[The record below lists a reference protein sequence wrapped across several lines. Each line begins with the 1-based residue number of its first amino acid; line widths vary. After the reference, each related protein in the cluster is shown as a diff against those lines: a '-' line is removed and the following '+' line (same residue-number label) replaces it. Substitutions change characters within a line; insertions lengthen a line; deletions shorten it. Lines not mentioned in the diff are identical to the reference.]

1 MTDTTNPDAT
11 LEELHAAEAAKEST
25 SVPEPVEGTTTGSAP
40 STGSGTESTAEPKDS
55 SAAPSAAEHGRLPDS
70 PTPYDMVDARDGIR
84 IGVVGA
90 TGQVG
95 AVVRRLLDERD
106 FPVAEI
112 RFFASARSAGTT
124 LPWKDGEVVVEDAAT
139 ADPSGLDVAIFSAGA
154 TTSKAQAPRFAAA
167 GVLVID
173 NSSGWRMDPE
183 VPLIVSEVNPH
194 RIEDARKGIIANP
207 NCTTMAAMP
216 VLKVL
221 NEEAGLQRLV
231 VSTYQAVSGAGLAG
245 GEELLEQTRAA
256 VEQDPMEL
264 VHDGGAVRFPE
275 AKKFPKTIAF
285 DVIPQAGNF
294 VEDGLGETD
303 EEKKLRNE
311 SRKILELPGLLVSGI
326 CVRVPVF
333 TGHSLA
339 INAEFANPISPERA
353 KELLKSAP
361 GVQLVDVP
369 TPLEAAGKD
378 PSLVGRIR
386 QDEGVPD
393 GRGLAMFISSDNL
406 RKGAALNAVQIA
418 ELVAERKSTR

>member
-1 MTDTTNPDAT
+1 M
-11 LEELHAAEAAKEST
+11 
-25 SVPEPVEGTTTGSAP
+25 
-40 STGSGTESTAEPKDS
+40 STA
-55 SAAPSAAEHGRLPDS
+55 G
-70 PTPYDMVDARDGIR
+70 VR

-95 AVVRRLLDERD
+95 AVVRRLLEDRD

-112 RFFASARSAGTT
+112 RYFASSRSAGTT
-124 LPWKDGEVVVEDAAT
+124 LPWKGEDVVVEDAET
-139 ADPSGLDVAIFSAGA
+139 ADPTGLDIAIFSAGA

-173 NSSGWRMDPE
+173 NSSGFRMDPD
-183 VPLIVSEVNPH
+183 VPLVVSEVNPH
-194 RIEDARKGIIANP
+194 AIKQATKGIIANP

-221 NEEAGLQRLV
+221 HAEAGLERLII
-231 VSTYQAVSGAGLAG
+231 STYQAVSGAGLKG
-245 GEELLEQTRAA
+245 GEELLAQARVA
-256 VEQDPMEL
+256 VNADALGL
-264 VHDGGAVRFPE
+264 VHDGGAVEFPTPS
-275 AKKFPKTIAF
+275 AFPKTIAF
-285 DVIPQAGNF
+285 DVIPQAGSF

-311 SRKILELPGLLVSGI
+311 SRKILELPELLVSGI

-339 INAEFANPISPERA
+339 INAEFASSITVARA
-353 KELLKSAP
+353 KELLADAP
-361 GVQLVDVP
+361 GVELTDVP

-378 PSLVGRIR
+378 PSYVGRIR
-386 QDEGVPD
+386 QDEGVPNN
-393 GRGLAMFISSDNL
+393 RGLALFISNDNL

-418 ELVAERKSTR
+418 ELVAADLSVTA

>member
-1 MTDTTNPDAT
+1 M
-11 LEELHAAEAAKEST
+11 
-25 SVPEPVEGTTTGSAP
+25 SV
-40 STGSGTESTAEPKDS
+40 
-55 SAAPSAAEHGRLPDS
+55 SAAS
-70 PTPYDMVDARDGIR
+70 PAPVS

-95 AVVRRLLDERD
+95 AVVRRLLLERA
-106 FPVAEI
+106 FPVGEI
-112 RFFASARSAGTT
+112 RFFASARSAGTV
-124 LPWKDGEVVVEDAAT
+124 LPFGDRQIVVEDAET
-139 ADPSGLDVAIFSAGA
+139 ADPTGLDIAIFSAGA

-167 GVLVID
+167 GVTVID

-183 VPLIVSEVNPH
+183 VPLVVSEVNPH
-194 RIEDARKGIIANP
+194 AIDDAVKGIIANP

-221 NEEAGLQRLV
+221 DAEAGLERLI

-245 GEELLEQTRAA
+245 GEELLEQATA
-256 VEQDPMEL
+256 VVGQSAIDL
-264 VHDGGAVRFPE
+264 VHDGSAVEFP
-275 AKKFPKTIAF
+275 AAVKFPAPIAF
-285 DVIPQAGNF
+285 NVIPQAGSF
-294 VEDGLGETD
+294 VDDGLGETD

-311 SRKILELPGLLVSGI
+311 SRKILELPELRVSGL

-339 INAEFANPISPERA
+339 INAEFARAFSPERA
-353 KELLKSAP
+353 RELLADAP

-369 TPLEAAGKD
+369 TPLAAAGAD

-386 QDEGVPD
+386 ADEGVPG
-393 GRGLAMFISSDNL
+393 GRGLALFISNDNL

-418 ELVAERKSTR
+418 ELVAARKGVSAA